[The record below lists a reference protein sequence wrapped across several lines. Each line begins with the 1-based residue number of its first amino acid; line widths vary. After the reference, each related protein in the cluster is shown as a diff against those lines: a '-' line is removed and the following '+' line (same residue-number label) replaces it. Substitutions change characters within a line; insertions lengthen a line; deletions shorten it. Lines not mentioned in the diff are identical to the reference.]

1 MRSPE
6 TISESP
12 QIDESASEVKPEVKS
27 LSRRDFTAQLNL
39 RMKNLFYPVGEAY
52 LKSPQKRGLDIL
64 GSIILFPFTTLFI
77 AGAAAAIKLED
88 GGPVFYFAHVLGK
101 GEEEFGMLKL
111 RSMKKSHERKD
122 GRNIDNSW
130 TKQND
135 QRITGVGKIIRRWSI
150 DELPQL
156 INILRGEMSLIGNR
170 PMFQERIGHLSN
182 VPQLRDLYPTWIQT
196 YKIAKPGAAGL
207 AVSRGRH
214 SLDETVQG
222 HRNRM
227 RYDIFYITHASLGF
241 DLKLIIDTT
250 EAALSRRGSY

>member
-39 RMKNLFYPVGEAY
+39 RMKNLFCPVGEAY

-64 GSIILFPFTTLFI
+64 GSIILFPFTTPFI

-88 GGPVFYFAHVLGK
+88 RGQVFYFAHVVGK
-101 GEEEFGMLKL
+101 GKEKFGMFKL
-111 RSMKKSHERKD
+111 RSMKESQ
-122 GRNIDNSW
+122 GRNNGRSANSSW
-130 TKQND
+130 TKLND
-135 QRITGVGKIIRRWSI
+135 QRITNVGKFIRQWSI

-156 INILRGEMSLIGNR
+156 VNILHGEMSLIGNR
-170 PMFQERIGHLSN
+170 PMFQERIEHLSS

-214 SLDETVQG
+214 SLDETVHG